1 MIRMIQSR
9 SAGHAKAYFSDA
21 LAKSDYYVNDQEL
34 RGFWG
39 GRMAARL
46 GLGSET
52 TKDDFFALCENRHP
66 RTGEN
71 LTPRTRAN
79 RTVGYDINFHAPKS
93 LSVLHAL
100 SQDDHILDLFRESV
114 SEIMT
119 EIEADSKTRIR
130 REGIYD
136 DRATG
141 ELVWA
146 HFVHQTA
153 RPVEGHLPDPHLHSH
168 CYVMNATWDNVEERI
183 KAGQFRDI
191 KRNMPCYQA
200 KFHKVLADR
209 LTDHGYQIRK
219 TTTSFDMKGVPQQVI
234 DLFSKR
240 TDEIGRV
247 AKEKGMTDPK
257 EKDALGAKTR
267 AKKQKGASMADLR
280 SDWITQIRALPAEK
294 GGDGDQIVRHAPDVE
309 KSTLTAQDCVD
320 YAIDHCFERASVM
333 DGKRILAV
341 AYRRAIGHPEV
352 SAKEIDAAFAADPRI
367 VNVMEGGHAMCTTR
381 DVLSEEKRMVDAA
394 RKDQGNAAPLYE
406 TAPEISLL
414 GQQGQA
420 VAHILTTRDRVSII
434 RGKAGTGKTTLM
446 KEAVRLIEEA
456 GKSVVTV
463 APTARAAR
471 GVLKE
476 EGFENAT
483 TVAHL
488 LVDPGLQAQLKDQV
502 LWVDEAGLLGTTDM
516 TALLDLT
523 ARMNA
528 RLVLAGDTRQHASV
542 VRGDALRILNTVAGI
557 PVAEVSKIYRQQREQ
572 FRSAVEDLGE
582 GRLDKAFA
590 KLDAMGS
597 IRDMQDSTSSLVDG
611 YMDVLLRGKT
621 GRVISPTHDQ
631 GDEITGQ
638 IREKLRDNG
647 KLGIKEIAVKRLH
660 NRHFTDA
667 EKSDAH
673 NFTPGDIVQFNQNAT
688 GFVRGSQWRVVH
700 AGDSAV
706 QVRHEDGTT
715 RTLPLDKSDR
725 FDVLTQ
731 TTIPL
736 SKGDQLRITRNGYDA
751 DGKRLNNG
759 DILTVLSV
767 YKSGRIKLQNPQST
781 NIYTIDKD
789 FGHLAHAHC
798 ITSYAAQGRTV
809 NEVFVYQPSA
819 TFPATDAKQ
828 FYVSV
833 SRAQDAV
840 HIYTDDKEDLLHHAA
855 DLRDRQSALELIE
868 RSRHAE
874 LVHHLRHTTP
884 DLTPPPPPQPPKG
897 RNGHEPEI

>member
-9 SAGHAKAYFSDA
+9 SAGQAKAYFSDA
-21 LAKSDYYVNDQEL
+21 LSKSDYYVNQQEL
-34 RGFWG
+34 SGFWG
-39 GRMAARL
+39 GRLSARL
-46 GLGSET
+46 GLSGET
-52 TKDDFFALCENRHP
+52 RKDDFFALCENQRP
-66 RTGEN
+66 GTGEN

-93 LSVLHAL
+93 LSILHAV
-100 SQDDHILDLFRESV
+100 SGDDHILDLFRESV
-114 SEIMT
+114 RATMT

-130 REGIYD
+130 RDGVYD

-141 ELVWA
+141 ELLYA

-153 RPVEGHLPDPHLHSH
+153 RPVDGSLPDPHLHSH
-168 CYVMNATWDNVEERI
+168 CFVMNATYDPVEEKI

-191 KRNMPCYQA
+191 KRDMPYYQA
-200 KFHKVLADR
+200 KFHKRLADNM
-209 LTDHGYQIRK
+209 TDHGYQTRK
-219 TTTSFDMKGVPQQVI
+219 TATSFEAMGVPQRVI

-240 TDEIGRV
+240 TDEIGRIANERGITD
-247 AKEKGMTDPK
+247 AKEKS
-257 EKDALGAKTR
+257 ALGARTR
-267 AKKQKGASMADLR
+267 AKKQKGATMEELKAA
-280 SDWITQIRALPAEK
+280 WVAQIRALPADK
-294 GGDGDQIVRHAPDVE
+294 GEDGKQTVRFAPTPE
-309 KSTLTAQDCVD
+309 TSTLTAQECVN

-341 AYRRAIGHPEV
+341 AYTRALEHPEV
-352 SAKEIDAAFAADPRI
+352 SVEEIDAAFAVDQRI
-367 VNVMEGGHAMCTTR
+367 VNVMEGGRAMCTTR
-381 DVLSEEKRMVDAA
+381 DVLAEEKQMVDRA
-394 RKDQGNAAPLYE
+394 RAGQGTVRPLYE
-406 TAPEISLL
+406 TAPENSLL
-414 GQQGQA
+414 GQQGEA
-420 VAHILTTRDRVSII
+420 VTHILTTQDRVSII

-456 GKSVVTV
+456 GKNVMAV
-463 APTARAAR
+463 APTARASR

-476 EGFENAT
+476 EGFEKAT

-488 LVDPGLQAQLKDQV
+488 LADVSLQAQLKDQV
-502 LWVDEAGLLGTTDM
+502 LWVDEAGLLGTKDM

-542 VRGDALRILNTVAGI
+542 IRGDALRILNTVAGI

-582 GRLDKAFA
+582 GQVDKAFA

-597 IRDMQDSTSSLVDG
+597 IRDMQDSTSSLVDD
-611 YMDVLLRGKT
+611 YMDVLLRGKSAL
-621 GRVISPTHDQ
+621 VISPTHSQ

-647 KLGIKEIAVKRLH
+647 KLGIKEIAVTRLQ
-660 NRHFTDA
+660 NRNLTEA
-667 EKSDAH
+667 EKSDPR
-673 NFTPGDIVQFNQNAT
+673 NFSPGEIVQFTQNAP
-688 GFVRGSQWRVVH
+688 GFLRGSQWKVAGVTKEGVH
-700 AGDSAV
+700 ARNDNGV
-706 QVRHEDGTT
+706 T
-715 RTLPLDKSDR
+715 RSLPLDKSDR
-725 FDVLTQ
+725 FDVLTEGV
-731 TTIPL
+731 IPL
-736 SKGDQLRITRNGYDA
+736 SKGDTIRITRNGFDA
-751 DGKRLNNG
+751 DKKPLNNG
-759 DILTVLSV
+759 DILTVVSV
-767 YKSGRIKLQNPQST
+767 YKSGRIKLQNAQSRNT
-781 NIYTIDKD
+781 YTISAD

-809 NEVFVYQPSA
+809 DEVFVYQPAA

-833 SRAQDAV
+833 SRARDAV

-855 DLRDRQSALELIE
+855 ELRDRQSALELIG
-868 RSRHAE
+868 RNRHAE
-874 LVHHLRHTTP
+874 LVHHLNHTTP
-884 DLTPPPPPQPPKG
+884 TITPPQPPKG